1 MKQREIIKLVGL
13 GLVLILTSLAG
24 WWFLGET
31 FGGVQLVF
39 KPMTMATLW
48 NFIASLF
55 FLLLALAIF
64 GILAAVEQKRWFMVL
79 TSAVLPMTLMV
90 ALGDSLYTLTAAGI
104 WFLGLLQ
111 FGFKIR
117 EEKRAR
123 IKASIVKYLRN
134 GLGLCV
140 STLLLAISISFYGAM
155 TAKGTEGLDSVE
167 VLSKFTANAGNQILV
182 MQVPGYNPEMTLD
195 EFILLLLAQGSEGA
209 QKVEAAEAQSELN
222 LPIGGDQSSFF
233 GLDLSGMTNELQGIS
248 PDELKAAIPPDFEDQ
263 VKKDPEYIKKVF
275 QDIKDQM
282 VGQQIAK
289 AREQLVKA
297 LNIEADGDDQMGTV
311 LEKALE
317 VYFDDLFK
325 PFKYLIP
332 PILALT
338 VYFLL
343 QIFGFVYC
351 WITRLLAFLV
361 YGILRLTKFV
371 RYEKE
376 MKECQ
381 IIKL

>member
-31 FGGVQLVF
+31 FGGMQFVF
-39 KPMTMATLW
+39 KPLTMTTLW
-48 NFIASLF
+48 NFVASLF

-79 TSAVLPMTLMV
+79 TSAVLPMTLLV
-90 ALGDSLYTLTAAGI
+90 ALGDSLYTLVAAGI

-123 IKASIVKYLRN
+123 IKASIVKFLRN
-134 GLGLCV
+134 GLGLCI
-140 STLLLAISISFYGAM
+140 SALLLAISISFYGAM
-155 TAKGTEGLDSVE
+155 TTKGTEGLDSVE

-182 MQVPGYNPEMTLD
+182 MQVPGYNPKMTLD

-209 QKVEAAEAQSELN
+209 QKVEAAEEQSELN

-248 PDELKAAIPPDFEDQ
+248 PDELKAAIPPDFEEQ

-317 VYFDDLFK
+317 AYFDDLFK

-351 WITRLLAFLV
+351 WITRFLAFVV